1 MPAAHVR
8 HASHRGVKIKRVHPL
23 IGFFGILIMA
33 MGAFA
38 LLFSIANLSMGNFD
52 QTLLFILIASMGTTA
67 LGTMITASSLSGE

>member
-8 HASHRGVKIKRVHPL
+8 HISHRGVKIKRVHPF

-38 LLFSIANLSMGNFD
+38 LLFSIANLAMGNFD
-52 QTLLFILIASMGTTA
+52 QTLLMMLLISMGVTA
-67 LGTMITASSLSGE
+67 LGTVITASSLSGE